1 MDVAT
6 STISNL
12 GIANIPHAAQ
22 EARRDSIARE
32 TIPQISHI
40 SKSLNSQA
48 TAQGN
53 AQLAPANANL
63 FILADTLIKAGQE
76 KKGISRKQTKGKI
89 QNEEQ
94 TENASEAKKSASSV
108 STLSGNSLNQKVSDP
123 AAIKA
128 ALGGA
133 FGATGASY
141 SKEAE
146 DRRGKGE
153 GFSSKVIADT
163 YNNIVPDFSK
173 GQQLDVEG

>member
-1 MDVAT
+1 MDVAN

-12 GIANIPHAAQ
+12 GIASIPHAAQ

-32 TIPQISHI
+32 TIPQINHTA
-40 SKSLNSQA
+40 KSLNGQA

-63 FILADTLIKAGQE
+63 YIQADTIIKTGQE
-76 KKGISRKQTKGKI
+76 KKGIGKKQSKGKI
-89 QNEEQ
+89 QKEEQ
-94 TENASEAKKSASSV
+94 SEKASTTEKTSSST
-108 STLSGNSLNQKVSDP
+108 STLSGNSLNQKISNP

-128 ALGGA
+128 ALDGA
-133 FGATGASY
+133 FGASGASY

-146 DRRGKGE
+146 DKREKKE

-173 GQQLDVEG
+173 GQQLDIEG

>member
-32 TIPQISHI
+32 SIPQINHI
-40 SKSLNSQA
+40 AKSLNTQA
-48 TAQGN
+48 NAQGN

-63 FILADTLIKAGQE
+63 YVQADTLIKTAQE
-76 KKGISRKQTKGKI
+76 KKGISKKQNKGKV
-89 QNEEQ
+89 QKETQSGNTAAPEK
-94 TENASEAKKSASSV
+94 TASTT
-108 STLSGNSLNQKVSDP
+108 STLSGNTLSQNISDP

-128 ALGGA
+128 ALGGI

-141 SKEAE
+141 SQEADSKRE
-146 DRRGKGE
+146 KGE
-153 GFSSKVIADT
+153 GFSSKVIAET
-163 YNNIVPDFSK
+163 YNNIKPDFSK